1 MKKLSLDLAELRVE
15 SFATAAD
22 AQSPRGTV
30 RGNALSDCCTF
41 SCAGTCGV
49 NPPSN
54 DNPALPTRFDCETNT
69 GKTEDYSGCLPCC
82 V

>member
-15 SFATAAD
+15 SFETAGD
-22 AQSPRGTV
+22 GRSPRGTV

-41 SCAGTCGV
+41 SCAGTCGII
-49 NPPSN
+49 PDST
-54 DNPALPTRFDCETNT
+54 DNAVAPTRRCQDTNDMT
-69 GKTEDYSGCLPCC
+69 GCQPCC

>member
-15 SFATAAD
+15 SFETAAGGPT
-22 AQSPRGTV
+22 PRGTV

-41 SCAGTCGV
+41 SCAGTCGIQ
-49 NPPSN
+49 PPST
-54 DNPALPTRFDCETNT
+54 DEPALPTRRCETDETNDMT
-69 GKTEDYSGCLPCC
+69 GCQPCC